1 MNLYQAIL
9 MDHYQNPRNY
19 GTLENPD
26 FESGEQNPSCGD
38 TISLQGTVKD
48 NHITALRFIAHGCVI
63 STATASL
70 LTEYVQNAPLE
81 TVQNI
86 SPEKLQE
93 IVGITLGPL
102 RLKCALLSLNALK
115 KGIHVYQAQQLQNRH
130 A

>member
-38 TISLQGTVKD
+38 TISLQGTINN
-48 NHITALRFIAHGCVI
+48 NHITVLRFIAHGCVI

-70 LTEYVQNAPLE
+70 LTEYVQNASLE
-81 TVQNI
+81 SIENI
-86 SPEKLQE
+86 SPEQLQE

-102 RLKCALLSLNALK
+102 RLKCALLPLNALK
-115 KGIHVYQAQQLQNRH
+115 KGIHTYQVQHSQNHH